1 MANYLYGGVELPELP
16 KWDTKT
22 YPYAVISRFGV
33 ISSQYK
39 YWLRVF
45 KEPYTMSSET
55 ISTYSFFNVPVG
67 DVYLSCSCDYN
78 SPTEWSEL
86 DETVAENENGDVAVV
101 LTGTKIIW
109 STFDIMA
116 GGTVVFEKNGELPE
130 TEDETPET
138 TPLYYCKNGVWRR
151 LFRKVNGAW
160 EEVDGVFG
168 LTPEVRELKELH
180 DSLGVVEPF
189 IYFTDP
195 HLCEGVGW
203 EPRFHEYMAKVKQ
216 AYDNSPC
223 KLVIC
228 GGDWI
233 GNSDTKEE
241 ATYKLSY
248 VADYMHRLFGNNH
261 MLVLGN
267 HDTNYQGTE
276 QLTQQ
281 ELIDLWYK
289 DTNTGKAYFYYDTQT
304 TRFLVLDTQTDWNPE
319 WSEYFQEQRDWLAAN
334 LSAELKNVVVAH
346 IDWVDSDLTT
356 RTSLVDAIQYVD
368 GVDMVL
374 AGHIHADHVNY
385 GVVPEVVTT
394 NLQAGGVPTFDLCLL
409 DVENNQLHM
418 IRVGTGE
425 NRVIELGGAT

>member
-1 MANYLYGGVELPELP
+1 MAKYLYNGVELPALP
-16 KWDTKT
+16 EWDKNT
-22 YPYAVISRFGV
+22 YPYVML
-33 ISSQYK
+33 YN
-39 YWLRVF
+39 
-45 KEPYTMSSET
+45 
-55 ISTYSFFNVPVG
+55 FFNNVWFTAFDKCPATNGTAEQQGTIVNPYNESIYILNSRLNPDGESWVDPYEGSLSTEGQISLPFWANFDVYYSDGGLYLAASDPLPVG
-67 DVYLSCSCDYN
+67 
-78 SPTEWSEL
+78 
-86 DETVAENENGDVAVV
+86 
-101 LTGTKIIW
+101 
-109 STFDIMA
+109 
-116 GGTVVFEKNGELPE
+116 GEPE
-130 TEDETPET
+130 PEQTPI
-138 TPLYYCKNGVWRR
+138 PLYYSKGGVWRR

-203 EPRFHEYMAKVKQ
+203 QPRFHECMAKVKQ

-241 ATYKLSY
+241 ATTKLSY
-248 VADYMHRLFGNNH
+248 VADYMRRLFGNNH
-261 MLVLGN
+261 LLILGN

-281 ELIDLWYK
+281 ELIDLWFK
-289 DTNTGKAYFYYDTQT
+289 DTNTGKAYYYHDTQT

-346 IDWVDSDLTT
+346 IDWVDSELTT
-356 RTSLVDAIQYVD
+356 RTSLVDVIQYVD
-368 GVDMVL
+368 GVDMIL

-418 IRVGTGE
+418 VRVGTGE
-425 NRVIELGGAT
+425 NRTINLGGAS